1 MHINSVAVTQECIF
15 VMIEALCTALMV
27 AGTQPKAKPLERR
40 MICYLTG
47 IALLV
52 PTLSLY
58 AGYWISGV
66 AVTYKKILPDRDV
79 RQGDVATIGLHDVMR
94 FNLM

>member
-1 MHINSVAVTQECIF
+1 
-15 VMIEALCTALMV
+15 MV

-40 MICYLTG
+40 MICYLAG